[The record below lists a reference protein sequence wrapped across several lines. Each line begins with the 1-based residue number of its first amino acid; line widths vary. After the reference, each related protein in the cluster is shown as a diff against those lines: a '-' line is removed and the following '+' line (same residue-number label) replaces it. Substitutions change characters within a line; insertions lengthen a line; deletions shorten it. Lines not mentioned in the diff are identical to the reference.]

1 MKVTS
6 LMSLAALALCGATAT
21 ASLSRPAVRSIR
33 HGGFSHT
40 AAAAETETFGAPP
53 ARHRR
58 NNGTASA
65 ATVAPAA
72 SDPFACGA
80 DDLPMMTQFMFLV
93 TGALVFIMQGGFA
106 MLEAGSVGSSCVT
119 NILFKN
125 MCDTLVSGF
134 MWFTFGWA
142 FAYGGH
148 SSKFIGGDSFFMM
161 SEYISPCRYS
171 DWFFQWTFCATTATI
186 VSGAMAGRTQL
197 AAYIVY
203 SIVLTGWVY
212 PVVVHWCWDS
222 TGWLVIGDD
231 DGHGYSDFAGS
242 GIVHACGGTA
252 ALVGAVMV
260 GPRGTSEFEI
270 YENKW
275 DIPGHNMPLVS
286 LGTVILIFGFFGFNG
301 GSVLSLE
308 SKDDAALISLAIVNT
323 VMSCTGGG
331 LVAVVIQRVFHKHW
345 SLMLACN
352 GAIAGM
358 VAVCASAD
366 TVWPW
371 AALIIGMIGGLAMYG
386 WSTMLHKLGVDDA
399 IDAVG
404 VHLGAGLWGVI
415 AKPLFMT
422 RGADG
427 ILYGGS
433 DEAWHMLG
441 WNVLGVVMIM
451 VWTGGTMLI
460 VFGALKAAGMLR
472 VSDDHINQGID
483 IIEHGEA
490 AYVFHGLKATEK
502 VRRMSRTMSGSAVV
516 PMKVSSNVVV
526 PI

>member
-1 MKVTS
+1 MTRTTA
-6 LMSLAALALCGATAT
+6 LAAILTLALCANTAVTIDGAH
-21 ASLSRPAVRSIR
+21 SIR
-33 HGGFSHT
+33 HGVT
-40 AAAAETETFGAPP
+40 PAAAPKRVGQGGHL
-53 ARHRR
+53 RHRR
-58 NNGTASA
+58 NVTETGDA
-65 ATVAPAA
+65 AAADPAA
-72 SDPFACGA
+72 ADPFACTD
-80 DDLPMMTQFMFLV
+80 DDLGFTTQFMFLV

-125 MCDTLVSGF
+125 MCDTLISGL
-134 MWFTFGWA
+134 MWFTVGWG

-148 SSKFIGGDSFFMM
+148 STDFIGGDSFFMM
-161 SEYISPCRYS
+161 RDYISPCRYS

-212 PVVVHWCWDS
+212 PVVVHWCWDA
-222 TGWLVIGDD
+222 TGWLVVGDD
-231 DGHGYSDFAGS
+231 EGHGYSDFAGS

-260 GPRGTSEFEI
+260 GPRGTADFEV

-308 SKDDAALISLAIVNT
+308 TKDDAALISLAIVNT
-323 VMSCTGGG
+323 VMAATGGG
-331 LVAVVIQRVFHKHW
+331 LVAIVIQRVFHKHW

-358 VAVCASAD
+358 VSVCASAD

-371 AALIIGMIGGLAMYG
+371 AALVIGMIGGIAFYS
-386 WSTMLHKLGVDDA
+386 WSLLLHKLGVDDA

-422 RGADG
+422 RGGDG
-427 ILYGGS
+427 ILYGGG
-433 DEAWHMLG
+433 DEAWKMLG
-441 WNVLGVVMIM
+441 WNIAGVISIM
-451 VWTGGTMLI
+451 VWTGGIMLI
-460 VFGALKAAGMLR
+460 TFGSLKAAGMLR
-472 VSDDHINQGID
+472 VSDEHINRGID

-490 AYVFHGLKATEK
+490 AYVFHGLKDTATVK
-502 VRRMSRTMSGSAVV
+502 KAVS
-516 PMKVSSNVVV
+516 KSSLNSDGHDITTAVFTNSHQL
-526 PI
+526 